1 MEQKITKEE
10 LFRESD
16 ALNAYIT
23 DALSIYSGLRKT
35 ELTGVNGFKYAARKK
50 EDHTKIDENDF
61 STFFNQ
67 ILVVDYLQKHN
78 INIFAMSD
86 EEKRNLQ
93 VDISEKISSSILS
106 DDKTQVIVKSDDV
119 TKDNIDYEFVLNTF
133 NYDEIVAFEKFYDMA
148 KKANIPYYISINSDF
163 SFSFNDSIIIGCS
176 KDNLEQTLEVLNEF
190 VLKNADILLKPMKF
204 VKNIGNVVGFR
215 EVSHE
220 NLSVY
225 TEVYNALIKAID
237 DTLATY
243 GQVPENDLDRYK
255 KLDAFSL
262 NDAKAMLIENLK
274 QNLINSKLD
283 LEHYGSF
290 KKSEPVVQMDETV
303 IRVPKPTVAFEETK
317 DVDSVESTVEVPEVD
332 SSVLANETEIPKVA
346 FNETDADVLAQEPQD
361 STNAVE
367 NENKE
372 MDSTDKA
379 IDDFLNSM
387 MPNDAELKQESNQ
400 SIENDSSSVTS
411 QADSTIAP
419 ESEPSSLTNEE
430 LDAILDN
437 AAEIEQQKRE
447 FNERTKK
454 YQSIV
459 SESNLLNT
467 KLIYNGEEISLLDY
481 LDKIDVLNKIPVDA
495 TISTE
500 NGKKSGEEFIR
511 ECVIPYALNKTDN
524 DLDSIMSAYG
534 AKIVK
539 EKTGILSRLFR

>member
-10 LFRESD
+10 LFGKSD
-16 ALNAYIT
+16 ALNTYIT
-23 DALSIYSGLRKT
+23 DALSTYSGLRKT

-163 SFSFNDSIIIGCS
+163 SVSFNDSIIIGCS
-176 KDNLEQTLEVLNEF
+176 KDNLEQTLEVLDEF

-303 IRVPKPTVAFEETK
+303 IKVPKPTVAFEETK
-317 DVDSVESTVEVPEVD
+317 NVDSAESTVEIPEVD

-361 STNAVE
+361 SINPVE
-367 NENKE
+367 SENKE

-411 QADSTIAP
+411 QNDTTVTP

>member
-10 LFRESD
+10 LFGKSD

-163 SFSFNDSIIIGCS
+163 SVSFNDSIIIGCS

-204 VKNIGNVVGFR
+204 VKNIGNIVGFR

-243 GQVPENDLDRYK
+243 GQIPENDLDRYK

-317 DVDSVESTVEVPEVD
+317 DVDSVESPVEIPEVD

-346 FNETDADVLAQEPQD
+346 FNETNADALVQEPQD
-361 STNAVE
+361 STNTVE
-367 NENKE
+367 SENKE

-387 MPNDAELKQESNQ
+387 MPNGAELKQESNQ
-400 SIENDSSSVTS
+400 SIENNSSSITS
-411 QADSTIAP
+411 QADSTITP

-459 SESNLLNT
+459 SESNFLNT

-511 ECVIPYALNKTDN
+511 KCVIPYALNKTDN

>member
-10 LFRESD
+10 LFGKSD

-23 DALSIYSGLRKT
+23 DALSTYSGLRKT

-163 SFSFNDSIIIGCS
+163 SVSFNDSIIIGCS
-176 KDNLEQTLEVLNEF
+176 KDNLEQTLEVLDEF

-346 FNETDADVLAQEPQD
+346 FNETDADALVQEPQD

-372 MDSTDKA
+372 VDSTDKA

-387 MPNDAELKQESNQ
+387 MPNDAELKQENNK

>member
-50 EDHTKIDENDF
+50 EDHTKIDGTDF

-243 GQVPENDLDRYK
+243 GQIPENDLDRYK

-317 DVDSVESTVEVPEVD
+317 DVDSVESPVEIPEVD

>member
-10 LFRESD
+10 LFGKSD

-23 DALSIYSGLRKT
+23 DALSTYSGLRKT

-163 SFSFNDSIIIGCS
+163 SVSFNDSIIIGCS
-176 KDNLEQTLEVLNEF
+176 KDNLEQILEVLDEF
-190 VLKNADILLKPMKF
+190 LLKNADILLKPMKF

-317 DVDSVESTVEVPEVD
+317 DVDSVESPVEIPEVD
-332 SSVLANETEIPKVA
+332 SSVLTNETEIPKVA
-346 FNETDADVLAQEPQD
+346 FNETNADVLVQEPQD

-387 MPNDAELKQESNQ
+387 MPNGAELKQESNQ
-400 SIENDSSSVTS
+400 SIENNSSSITS
-411 QADSTIAP
+411 QADSTITP

-500 NGKKSGEEFIR
+500 NGKKSGEEFIK

>member
-176 KDNLEQTLEVLNEF
+176 KDNLEQTLDVLNEF

-332 SSVLANETEIPKVA
+332 SSVLTNETEIPKVT
-346 FNETDADVLAQEPQD
+346 FNETNADVLAQDSQD
-361 STNAVE
+361 SIKPVE
-367 NENKE
+367 SENKE
-372 MDSTDKA
+372 VDSTDKA

-387 MPNDAELKQESNQ
+387 MPNGTELKQESNQ
-400 SIENDSSSVTS
+400 SIENDSSSITS
-411 QADSTIAP
+411 QDDTTVTP

-447 FNERTKK
+447 FNERAKK

-459 SESNLLNT
+459 SELNLLNT

>member
-290 KKSEPVVQMDETV
+290 KKSEPIVQMDETV

-332 SSVLANETEIPKVA
+332 SSVLTNETEIPKVT
-346 FNETDADVLAQEPQD
+346 FNETNADVLAQEPQD
-361 STNAVE
+361 SIKPVE
-367 NENKE
+367 SENKE
-372 MDSTDKA
+372 VDSTDKA

-387 MPNDAELKQESNQ
+387 MPDGAELKQESNQ
-400 SIENDSSSVTS
+400 SIESDSSSITS
-411 QADSTIAP
+411 QDDTTVTP

-447 FNERTKK
+447 SNERAKK

-459 SESNLLNT
+459 SELNLLNT

>member
-78 INIFAMSD
+78 INIFAMTD

-176 KDNLEQTLEVLNEF
+176 KDNLEQTLDVLNEF

-215 EVSHE
+215 KVSHE

-290 KKSEPVVQMDETV
+290 KKSEPIVQMDETV

-332 SSVLANETEIPKVA
+332 SSVLTNETEIPKVT
-346 FNETDADVLAQEPQD
+346 FNETNADVLAQEPQD
-361 STNAVE
+361 SIKPVE
-367 NENKE
+367 SENKE
-372 MDSTDKA
+372 VDSTDKA

-387 MPNDAELKQESNQ
+387 MPDGAELKQESNQ
-400 SIENDSSSVTS
+400 SIESDSSSITS
-411 QADSTIAP
+411 QDDTTVTP

-447 FNERTKK
+447 STDRAKK

-459 SESNLLNT
+459 SESNFLNT

>member
-50 EDHTKIDENDF
+50 EDHTKIDETDF

-133 NYDEIVAFEKFYDMA
+133 NYDEIIAFEKFYDMA

-176 KDNLEQTLEVLNEF
+176 KDNLEQTLDVLNEF

-215 EVSHE
+215 KVSHE

-332 SSVLANETEIPKVA
+332 SSVLTNETEIPKVT
-346 FNETDADVLAQEPQD
+346 FNETNADVLAQEPQD
-361 STNAVE
+361 SIKPVE
-367 NENKE
+367 SENKE
-372 MDSTDKA
+372 VDSTDKA

-387 MPNDAELKQESNQ
+387 MPDGAELKQESNQ
-400 SIENDSSSVTS
+400 SIENDSSSITS
-411 QADSTIAP
+411 QNDTTVTP

-447 FNERTKK
+447 FNERAKK

-459 SESNLLNT
+459 SESNFLNT

>member
-10 LFRESD
+10 LFGKSD

-23 DALSIYSGLRKT
+23 DALSTYSGLRKT

-317 DVDSVESTVEVPEVD
+317 NVDSVESTVEVPEVD
-332 SSVLANETEIPKVA
+332 SSVLTNETEIPKVT
-346 FNETDADVLAQEPQD
+346 FNETNADVLAQEPQD
-361 STNAVE
+361 SINTIE
-367 NENKE
+367 SENKE

-387 MPNDAELKQESNQ
+387 MPDGAELKQESNQ
-400 SIENDSSSVTS
+400 SIENDSSSITS
-411 QADSTIAP
+411 QNDTTVTP

>member
-78 INIFAMSD
+78 INIFAMTD

-163 SFSFNDSIIIGCS
+163 SVSFNDSIIIGCS
-176 KDNLEQTLEVLNEF
+176 KDNLEHTLEVLDEF

-317 DVDSVESTVEVPEVD
+317 NVDSVESTVEIPEVD
-332 SSVLANETEIPKVA
+332 SSVLANETEIPKVT
-346 FNETDADVLAQEPQD
+346 FNETNADVLAQEPQD

-387 MPNDAELKQESNQ
+387 MPNDAELKQENNK
-400 SIENDSSSVTS
+400 SIENDSSSITS
-411 QADSTIAP
+411 QDDSTVTP

-437 AAEIEQQKRE
+437 AAEIEQQKRA
-447 FNERTKK
+447 FNDRAKK

-459 SESNLLNT
+459 SELNLLNT

>member
-317 DVDSVESTVEVPEVD
+317 DVDSVESPVEIPEVD

-346 FNETDADVLAQEPQD
+346 FNETNADALVQEPQD
-361 STNAVE
+361 STNTVE
-367 NENKE
+367 SENKE

-387 MPNDAELKQESNQ
+387 MPNGAELKQESNQ
-400 SIENDSSSVTS
+400 SIENNSSSITS
-411 QADSTIAP
+411 QADSTITP

-437 AAEIEQQKRE
+437 ASEIEQQKRE
-447 FNERTKK
+447 FNERAKK

-459 SESNLLNT
+459 SESNFLNT

>member
-332 SSVLANETEIPKVA
+332 SSVLTNETEIPKVT
-346 FNETDADVLAQEPQD
+346 FNETKADVLAQEPQD
-361 STNAVE
+361 SINTVE
-367 NENKE
+367 SENKE

-387 MPNDAELKQESNQ
+387 MPNGAELKQESNQ
-400 SIENDSSSVTS
+400 SIENNSSSITS
-411 QADSTIAP
+411 QADSTITP

-447 FNERTKK
+447 FNERAKK

-459 SESNLLNT
+459 SESNFLNT

-500 NGKKSGEEFIR
+500 NGKKSGEEFIK

>member
-215 EVSHE
+215 KVSHE

-332 SSVLANETEIPKVA
+332 SSVLTNETEIPKVT
-346 FNETDADVLAQEPQD
+346 FNETNADVLAQEPQD
-361 STNAVE
+361 SIKPVE
-367 NENKE
+367 SENKE
-372 MDSTDKA
+372 VDSTDKA

-387 MPNDAELKQESNQ
+387 MPDGAELKQESNQ
-400 SIENDSSSVTS
+400 SIESDSSSITS
-411 QADSTIAP
+411 QDDTTVTP

-447 FNERTKK
+447 STDRAKK

-459 SESNLLNT
+459 SESNFLNT

>member
-10 LFRESD
+10 LFGKSD
-16 ALNAYIT
+16 ALNTYIT
-23 DALSIYSGLRKT
+23 DALSTYSGLRKT

-163 SFSFNDSIIIGCS
+163 SVSFNDSIIIGCS
-176 KDNLEQTLEVLNEF
+176 KDNLEQTLEVLDEF

-215 EVSHE
+215 EASHE
-220 NLSVY
+220 NISVY

-317 DVDSVESTVEVPEVD
+317 NVDSVESTVEIPEVD

-346 FNETDADVLAQEPQD
+346 FNETNADALVQEPQD

-387 MPNDAELKQESNQ
+387 MPNDAELKQENNK

>member
-10 LFRESD
+10 LFGKSD
-16 ALNAYIT
+16 ALNTYIT
-23 DALSIYSGLRKT
+23 DALSTYSGLRKT

-346 FNETDADVLAQEPQD
+346 FNETDADALVQEPQD

-372 MDSTDKA
+372 VDSTDKA

-387 MPNDAELKQESNQ
+387 MPNDAELKQENNK

-447 FNERTKK
+447 FNERAKK

-459 SESNLLNT
+459 SESNFLNT

>member
-176 KDNLEQTLEVLNEF
+176 KDNLEQTLEVLDEF
-190 VLKNADILLKPMKF
+190 FLKNADILLKPMKF

-290 KKSEPVVQMDETV
+290 KKSEPIVQMDETV

-332 SSVLANETEIPKVA
+332 SSVLTNETEIPKVT
-346 FNETDADVLAQEPQD
+346 FNETNADVLAQEPQD
-361 STNAVE
+361 SIKPVE
-367 NENKE
+367 SENKE
-372 MDSTDKA
+372 VDSTDKA

-387 MPNDAELKQESNQ
+387 MPDGAELKQESNQ
-400 SIENDSSSVTS
+400 SIESDSSSITS
-411 QADSTIAP
+411 QDDTTVTP

-447 FNERTKK
+447 FNERAKK

>member
-10 LFRESD
+10 LFGKSD

-23 DALSIYSGLRKT
+23 DALSTYSGLRKT

-50 EDHTKIDENDF
+50 EDHTKIDETDF

-303 IRVPKPTVAFEETK
+303 IKVPKPTVAFEETK
-317 DVDSVESTVEVPEVD
+317 NVDSAESTVEIPEVD

-346 FNETDADVLAQEPQD
+346 FNETDADALVQEPQD

-387 MPNDAELKQESNQ
+387 MPNDAELKQENNK

>member
-317 DVDSVESTVEVPEVD
+317 DVNSVESSVEIPEVD

-346 FNETDADVLAQEPQD
+346 FNETNADALVQEPQD
-361 STNAVE
+361 STNTVE
-367 NENKE
+367 SENKE

-387 MPNDAELKQESNQ
+387 MPNGAELKQESNQ
-400 SIENDSSSVTS
+400 SIENNSSSITS
-411 QADSTIAP
+411 QADSTITP

-437 AAEIEQQKRE
+437 ASEIEQQKRE
-447 FNERTKK
+447 FNERAKK

-459 SESNLLNT
+459 SESNFLNT

>member
-303 IRVPKPTVAFEETK
+303 IKVPKPTVAFEETK
-317 DVDSVESTVEVPEVD
+317 NVDSAESTVEIPEVD

>member
-10 LFRESD
+10 LFGKSD

-23 DALSIYSGLRKT
+23 DALSTYSGLRKT

-163 SFSFNDSIIIGCS
+163 SVSFNDSIIIGCS

-204 VKNIGNVVGFR
+204 VKNIGNIVGFR

-243 GQVPENDLDRYK
+243 GQIPENDLDRYK

-317 DVDSVESTVEVPEVD
+317 DVDSVESPVEIPEVD
-332 SSVLANETEIPKVA
+332 SSVLTNETEIPKVA
-346 FNETDADVLAQEPQD
+346 FNETNADVLVQEPQD
-361 STNAVE
+361 STNTAE
-367 NENKE
+367 SENKE

-387 MPNDAELKQESNQ
+387 MPNGAELKQESNQ
-400 SIENDSSSVTS
+400 SIENNSSSITS
-411 QADSTIAP
+411 QADSTITP

>member
-78 INIFAMSD
+78 INIFAMTD

-176 KDNLEQTLEVLNEF
+176 KDNLEQTLDVLNEF

-290 KKSEPVVQMDETV
+290 KKSEPIVQMDETV

-332 SSVLANETEIPKVA
+332 SSVLTNETEIPKVT
-346 FNETDADVLAQEPQD
+346 FNETNADVLAQEPQD
-361 STNAVE
+361 SIKPVE
-367 NENKE
+367 SENKE
-372 MDSTDKA
+372 VDSTDKA

-387 MPNDAELKQESNQ
+387 MPDGAELKQESNQ
-400 SIENDSSSVTS
+400 SIESDSSSITS
-411 QADSTIAP
+411 QDDTTVTP

-447 FNERTKK
+447 FNEKAKK

>member
-50 EDHTKIDENDF
+50 EDHTKIDETDF

-163 SFSFNDSIIIGCS
+163 SVSFNDSIIIGCS

-190 VLKNADILLKPMKF
+190 VLKNSDILLKPMKF

-243 GQVPENDLDRYK
+243 GQIPENDLDRYK

-317 DVDSVESTVEVPEVD
+317 DVDSVESTVEIPEVD
-332 SSVLANETEIPKVA
+332 SNVLANETEIPKVA
-346 FNETDADVLAQEPQD
+346 FNETDADALVQEPQD

-387 MPNDAELKQESNQ
+387 MPNDAELKQENNK

-447 FNERTKK
+447 SNERAKK

-459 SESNLLNT
+459 SELNLLNT

>member
-303 IRVPKPTVAFEETK
+303 IRVPKQTVAFEETK

-346 FNETDADVLAQEPQD
+346 FNETNADALVQEPQD

-387 MPNDAELKQESNQ
+387 MPNDAELKQENNK

-411 QADSTIAP
+411 QNDTTVTP

-447 FNERTKK
+447 FNERAKK

-459 SESNLLNT
+459 SESNFLNT

-500 NGKKSGEEFIR
+500 NGKKSGEEFIK

>member
-10 LFRESD
+10 LFGKSD
-16 ALNAYIT
+16 ALNTYIT
-23 DALSIYSGLRKT
+23 DALSTYSGLRKT

-163 SFSFNDSIIIGCS
+163 SVSFNDSIIIGCS
-176 KDNLEQTLEVLNEF
+176 KDNLEQTLEVLDEF

-204 VKNIGNVVGFR
+204 VKNIGNIVGFK

-303 IRVPKPTVAFEETK
+303 IRVPKPTVAFEEIK

-332 SSVLANETEIPKVA
+332 SSVLANETEIPKV
-346 FNETDADVLAQEPQD
+346 QEPQD
-361 STNAVE
+361 STNPVE
-367 NENKE
+367 SENKE
-372 MDSTDKA
+372 VDSTDKA

>member
-10 LFRESD
+10 LFGKSD
-16 ALNAYIT
+16 ALNTYIT
-23 DALSIYSGLRKT
+23 DALSTYSGLRKT

-303 IRVPKPTVAFEETK
+303 IKVPKPTVAFEETK
-317 DVDSVESTVEVPEVD
+317 NVDSAESTVEIPEVD

-346 FNETDADVLAQEPQD
+346 FNETDADALVQEPQD

-372 MDSTDKA
+372 VDSTDKA

-387 MPNDAELKQESNQ
+387 MPNDAELKQENNK

>member
-78 INIFAMSD
+78 INIFAMTD

-332 SSVLANETEIPKVA
+332 SSVLTNETEIPKVT
-346 FNETDADVLAQEPQD
+346 FNETNADVLAQEPQD
-361 STNAVE
+361 SINPVE
-367 NENKE
+367 SENKE
-372 MDSTDKA
+372 VDSTDKA

-387 MPNDAELKQESNQ
+387 MPDGAELKQESNQ
-400 SIENDSSSVTS
+400 SIESDSSSITS
-411 QADSTIAP
+411 QNDTTVTP

>member
-10 LFRESD
+10 LFGKSD
-16 ALNAYIT
+16 ALNTYIT
-23 DALSIYSGLRKT
+23 DALSTYSGLRKT

-148 KKANIPYYISINSDF
+148 KKANVPYYISINSDF
-163 SFSFNDSIIIGCS
+163 SVSFNDSIIIGCS
-176 KDNLEQTLEVLNEF
+176 KDNLEQTLEVLDEF

-243 GQVPENDLDRYK
+243 GQIPENDLDRYK

-317 DVDSVESTVEVPEVD
+317 NVDSVESTVEIPEVD

-346 FNETDADVLAQEPQD
+346 FNEKNADALVQEPQD
-361 STNAVE
+361 STNPVE
-367 NENKE
+367 SENKE
-372 MDSTDKA
+372 VDSTDKA

-387 MPNDAELKQESNQ
+387 MPHGAELKQESNQ
-400 SIENDSSSVTS
+400 SIENNSSSITS

-437 AAEIEQQKRE
+437 ASEIEQQKRE
-447 FNERTKK
+447 FNERAKK

-459 SESNLLNT
+459 SESNFLNT

>member
-163 SFSFNDSIIIGCS
+163 SVSFNDSIIIGCS
-176 KDNLEQTLEVLNEF
+176 KDNLEQTLEVLDEF
-190 VLKNADILLKPMKF
+190 VLKNSDILLKPMKF

-215 EVSHE
+215 KVSHE

-317 DVDSVESTVEVPEVD
+317 NVDSVESTVEIPEVD

>member
-290 KKSEPVVQMDETV
+290 KKSEPIVQMDETV

-332 SSVLANETEIPKVA
+332 SSVLTNETEIPKVT
-346 FNETDADVLAQEPQD
+346 FNETNADVLVQEPQD
-361 STNAVE
+361 STNPVE
-367 NENKE
+367 SENKE

-387 MPNDAELKQESNQ
+387 MPNGAELKQESNQ

-411 QADSTIAP
+411 QDDTTVTP

>member
-10 LFRESD
+10 LFGKSD
-16 ALNAYIT
+16 ALNTYIT
-23 DALSIYSGLRKT
+23 DALSTYSGLRKT

-163 SFSFNDSIIIGCS
+163 SVSFNDSIIIGCS
-176 KDNLEQTLEVLNEF
+176 KDNLEQTLEVLDEF

-215 EVSHE
+215 EASHE
-220 NLSVY
+220 NISVY

-303 IRVPKPTVAFEETK
+303 IKVPKPTVAFEETK
-317 DVDSVESTVEVPEVD
+317 NVDSAESTVEIPEVD

-346 FNETDADVLAQEPQD
+346 FNETNADALVQEPQD
-361 STNAVE
+361 STNTAE
-367 NENKE
+367 SENKE
-372 MDSTDKA
+372 MNSTDKA

-387 MPNDAELKQESNQ
+387 MPNGAELKQESNQ
-400 SIENDSSSVTS
+400 SIENNSSSITS
-411 QADSTIAP
+411 QADSTITP

-447 FNERTKK
+447 FNERAKK

-459 SESNLLNT
+459 SESNFLNT

>member
-176 KDNLEQTLEVLNEF
+176 KDNLEQTLDVLNEF

-290 KKSEPVVQMDETV
+290 KKSEPIVQMDETV

-332 SSVLANETEIPKVA
+332 SSVLTNETEIPKVT
-346 FNETDADVLAQEPQD
+346 FNETNADVLAQEPQD
-361 STNAVE
+361 SINPVE
-367 NENKE
+367 SENKE
-372 MDSTDKA
+372 VDSTDKA

-387 MPNDAELKQESNQ
+387 MPDGAELKQESNQ
-400 SIENDSSSVTS
+400 SIENDSSSITS
-411 QADSTIAP
+411 KNDSTVTP

-447 FNERTKK
+447 FNEKAKK

>member
-290 KKSEPVVQMDETV
+290 KKSEPIVQMDETV

-332 SSVLANETEIPKVA
+332 SSVLTNETEIPKVT
-346 FNETDADVLAQEPQD
+346 FNETNADVLAQEPQD
-361 STNAVE
+361 SINPVE
-367 NENKE
+367 SENKE
-372 MDSTDKA
+372 VDSTDKA

-387 MPNDAELKQESNQ
+387 MPDGAELKQESNQ
-400 SIENDSSSVTS
+400 SIENDSSSITS
-411 QADSTIAP
+411 KNDSTVTP

-447 FNERTKK
+447 SNERAKK

-459 SESNLLNT
+459 SESNFLNT

>member
-290 KKSEPVVQMDETV
+290 KKSEPIVQMDETV

-332 SSVLANETEIPKVA
+332 SSVLTNETEIPKVT
-346 FNETDADVLAQEPQD
+346 FNETNADVLAQEPQD
-361 STNAVE
+361 SIKPVE
-367 NENKE
+367 SENKE
-372 MDSTDKA
+372 VDSTDKA

-387 MPNDAELKQESNQ
+387 MPDGAELKQESNQ
-400 SIENDSSSVTS
+400 SIESDSSSITS
-411 QADSTIAP
+411 QDDTTVTP

-437 AAEIEQQKRE
+437 AAEIEQQKRA
-447 FNERTKK
+447 FNDRAKK

-459 SESNLLNT
+459 SESNVLNT

>member
-176 KDNLEQTLEVLNEF
+176 KDNLEQTLDVLNEF

-332 SSVLANETEIPKVA
+332 SSVLTNETEIPKVT
-346 FNETDADVLAQEPQD
+346 FNETTADVLAQEPQG
-361 STNAVE
+361 SIKPVE
-367 NENKE
+367 SENKE
-372 MDSTDKA
+372 VDSTDKA

-387 MPNDAELKQESNQ
+387 MPDGAELKQESNQ
-400 SIENDSSSVTS
+400 SIESDSSSITS
-411 QADSTIAP
+411 QNDTTVTP
-419 ESEPSSLTNEE
+419 ESETSSLTNEE

-447 FNERTKK
+447 SNERAKK

-459 SESNLLNT
+459 SELNLLNT

>member
-50 EDHTKIDENDF
+50 EDHTKIDETDF

-133 NYDEIVAFEKFYDMA
+133 NYDEIVAFEKFYDMS

-243 GQVPENDLDRYK
+243 GQIPENDLDRYK

-290 KKSEPVVQMDETV
+290 KKSEPAVQMDETV

-317 DVDSVESTVEVPEVD
+317 DVDSVESPVEIPEVD

-361 STNAVE
+361 SINPVE
-367 NENKE
+367 SENKE

-400 SIENDSSSVTS
+400 SIENDSSSITS
-411 QADSTIAP
+411 QNDTTVTP

>member
-290 KKSEPVVQMDETV
+290 KKSEPIVQMDETV

-332 SSVLANETEIPKVA
+332 SSVLTNETEIPKVT
-346 FNETDADVLAQEPQD
+346 FNETNADVLAQEPQD
-361 STNAVE
+361 SIKPVE
-367 NENKE
+367 SENKE
-372 MDSTDKA
+372 VDSTDKA

-387 MPNDAELKQESNQ
+387 MPDGAELKQESNQ
-400 SIENDSSSVTS
+400 SIESDSSSITS
-411 QADSTIAP
+411 QDDTTVTP
-419 ESEPSSLTNEE
+419 ESELSSLTNEE

-437 AAEIEQQKRE
+437 AAEIEQQKRA
-447 FNERTKK
+447 FNDRAKK

-459 SESNLLNT
+459 SESNFLNT

>member
-10 LFRESD
+10 LFGKSD
-16 ALNAYIT
+16 ALNTYIT
-23 DALSIYSGLRKT
+23 DALSTYSGLRKT

-176 KDNLEQTLEVLNEF
+176 KDNLEQTLEVLDEF

-346 FNETDADVLAQEPQD
+346 FNETDADALVQEPQD

-372 MDSTDKA
+372 VDSTDKA

-387 MPNDAELKQESNQ
+387 MPNDAELKQENNK

>member
-303 IRVPKPTVAFEETK
+303 IRVPKPTVAFEEIK

-332 SSVLANETEIPKVA
+332 SSVLANETEIPKVT
-346 FNETDADVLAQEPQD
+346 FNETNADALVQEPQD
-361 STNAVE
+361 STSAVE

-387 MPNDAELKQESNQ
+387 MPNGAELKQESNQ
-400 SIENDSSSVTS
+400 SIENNSSSITS
-411 QADSTIAP
+411 QADSTITP

>member
-50 EDHTKIDENDF
+50 EDHTKIDETDF

-133 NYDEIVAFEKFYDMA
+133 NYDEIVAFEKFYDMS

-243 GQVPENDLDRYK
+243 GQIPENDLDRYK

-317 DVDSVESTVEVPEVD
+317 DVDSVESPVEIPEVD

-361 STNAVE
+361 SINPVE
-367 NENKE
+367 SENKE

-400 SIENDSSSVTS
+400 SIENDSSSITS
-411 QADSTIAP
+411 QNDTTVTP